1 MSKKQIL
8 QKTKLCA
15 NISTNAL
22 TNLRAKSLANVFAKG
37 FDKAFAKS
45 LTKQKPLIQIL
56 SKPKILALLFY
67 SLFAV
72 FGLFVLGISPLSANQ
87 TKPDPAVFPQ
97 YECTEPKKFSKTQR
111 DNIIYAYNFGAPHG
125 MGYTLAAIAWQE
137 SCAGVYMMNFSDPSA
152 GLYHAHIPVVL
163 KYYSKYEDNAFTRNV
178 MGQMLID
185 NRLFASQIAL
195 DTLLYWQKYHKG
207 NHKNTIKSY
216 NKGFKWQKDKENNTL
231 AESYYN
237 SVSKKMRALE
247 TYIPRYSRVKNQSL
261 FVELEDKNKHLE
273 QTFRTLQ
280 NAKKI
285 EKKEPKQPTKQ
296 ESKPNIT
303 PNITQNAI
311 SATPTTQ
318 THPATATQKTQPAQ
332 PAQTTK
338 TTNPPKEQES
348 TKDITKQPKKPPI
361 KPFIEPKKDAPKQR
375 FNEGLDNDDFIE
387 LPITQ
392 RNINELSPKTKLAKN
407 YATTNASTSTNTSA
421 NTSANTSPQ
430 NRTNKSNSPNNAS
443 QLSQKIQKLDEL
455 FDDFNL
461 IFEGN

>member
-8 QKTKLCA
+8 QKTKLSISA
-15 NISTNAL
+15 NTPAKMPAIAL
-22 TNLRAKSLANVFAKG
+22 KNT
-37 FDKAFAKS
+37 FAKS
-45 LTKQKPLIQIL
+45 LPKQKPLIQIL
-56 SKPKILALLFY
+56 SKPKILTLLFY
-67 SLFAV
+67 VLFAV
-72 FGLFVLGISPLSANQ
+72 FGLFVLGVSPIFANQ
-87 TKPDPAVFPQ
+87 TKPDPAIFPQ

-285 EKKEPKQPTKQ
+285 EKKAEQPKQPQKQ
-296 ESKPNIT
+296 ESNLAP
-303 PNITQNAI
+303 
-311 SATPTTQ
+311 STTSN
-318 THPATATQKTQPAQ
+318 TINTTTTQKTPAQ
-332 PAQTTK
+332 PTQTTQSAQTTQPAK
-338 TTNPPKEQES
+338 STNQPKEQES

-361 KPFIEPKKDAPKQR
+361 KPFIEPKKDAPKQV
-375 FNEGLDNDDFIE
+375 LDNDDFIE
-387 LPITQ
+387 LPITPLG
-392 RNINELSPKTKLAKN
+392 IDELSKKTKLAN
-407 YATTNASTSTNTSA
+407 NQTNNANASTSTRTNPSTNA
-421 NTSANTSPQ
+421 RPQ
-430 NRTNKSNSPNNAS
+430 NRSNQANNAN

>member
-22 TNLRAKSLANVFAKG
+22 ANLRAKLLANVFVKG

-45 LTKQKPLIQIL
+45 LAKQKPLIQIL

-296 ESKPNIT
+296 ESKPNA
-303 PNITQNAI
+303 TQNTI
-311 SATPTTQ
+311 STTPTTQ
-318 THPATATQKTQPAQ
+318 TPTTQKTQEQ

-375 FNEGLDNDDFIE
+375 FNDGLDNDDFIE

-392 RNINELSPKTKLAKN
+392 RNVNELNPKTKLAKN
-407 YATTNASTSTNTSA
+407 HINTNASTSTNA
-421 NTSANTSPQ
+421 
-430 NRTNKSNSPNNAS
+430 RTNTSPNNAS

>member
-15 NISTNAL
+15 NISTNASA
-22 TNLRAKSLANVFAKG
+22 NIRAKLSANVFAKG
-37 FDKAFAKS
+37 FEKS
-45 LTKQKPLIQIL
+45 LAKQKPLIQIL

-67 SLFAV
+67 SLFVV
-72 FGLFVLGISPLSANQ
+72 FGVFVLGISPLCASQ

-285 EKKEPKQPTKQ
+285 KVEQPKQLPKQ
-296 ESKPNIT
+296 ESKPNTAPNIT
-303 PNITQNAI
+303 PNTI
-311 SATPTTQ
+311 STTPTTQ
-318 THPATATQKTQPAQ
+318 TPPATANQKTQQAQ
-332 PAQTTK
+332 PTQPTK

-407 YATTNASTSTNTSA
+407 HTDTNASTSTNA
-421 NTSANTSPQ
+421 
-430 NRTNKSNSPNNAS
+430 RTNNAS